1 MIWPFSSSMRQKPP
15 YHQFFMSFLRNRLAF
30 EGADFSDDQKKVMH
44 GPSQISPS
52 EVSRVLKR
60 DQPSFFG
67 SISAGFVSRA
77 EMGTIVFFMWLFFWI
92 WLI

>member
-1 MIWPFSSSMRQKPP
+1 
-15 YHQFFMSFLRNRLAF
+15 
-30 EGADFSDDQKKVMH
+30 
-44 GPSQISPS
+44 
-52 EVSRVLKR
+52 LKR